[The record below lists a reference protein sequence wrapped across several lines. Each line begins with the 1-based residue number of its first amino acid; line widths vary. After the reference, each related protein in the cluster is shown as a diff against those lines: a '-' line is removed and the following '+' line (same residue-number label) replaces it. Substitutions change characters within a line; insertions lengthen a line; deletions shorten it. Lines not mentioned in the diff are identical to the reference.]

1 MMKFRRAAAGLLFT
15 LISFSL
21 AAQTKTLS
29 LEEAV
34 QLGVQNSKQ
43 LKLSQNKILQ
53 ATSRLE
59 QAKDAALP
67 SAKVSA
73 GYNHA
78 LMLARKFSLPS
89 SDGQGAKIMEFP
101 FDNALYQAT
110 ISINQPVF
118 AAHQY
123 RYARESAN
131 LLIQSS

>member
-1 MMKFRRAAAGLLFT
+1 MMNFRSAAAGLVLSV
-15 LISFSL
+15 ISLSL
-21 AAQTKTLS
+21 SAQTKTLG

-34 QLGVQNSKQ
+34 QLGVQNSKL
-43 LKLSQNKILQ
+43 LKLSQNKIQQ
-53 ATSRLE
+53 ATARFE

-89 SDGQGAKIMEFP
+89 SDGQGAKITEFP

-110 ISINQPVF
+110 ISI
-118 AAHQY
+118 
-123 RYARESAN
+123 
-131 LLIQSS
+131 